1 MKWEKLVGVWTD
13 GAPAMLGCRSGFIT
27 RVKQKNPDAV
37 GTHCVIHREAL
48 ASKTLPAAMKNKL
61 AIIIRIV
68 NFIKSS
74 AVNFRLFSQLCKQ
87 MDSNHENLLF
97 HTNIR
102 WLSKGDMLARVYGL
116 KDEVSI
122 FLESQGKTRSPVI
135 IAITRVSTG
144 KSTPR

>member
-1 MKWEKLVGVWTD
+1 MKWEKLVGVCTD

-27 RVKQKNPDAV
+27 RVKQKNPDTV

-61 AIIIRIV
+61 AIVIRIV

-74 AVNFRLFSQLCKQ
+74 AVNSRLFSQLCKQ
-87 MDSNHENLLF
+87 MDFNHENLLF
-97 HTNIR
+97 HTNVR
-102 WLSKGDMLARVYGL
+102 WLSKRNMLARVYGL

-122 FLESQGKTRSPVI
+122 FLESQGKQDLLLPFQSQEFQ
-135 IAITRVSTG
+135 
-144 KSTPR
+144 